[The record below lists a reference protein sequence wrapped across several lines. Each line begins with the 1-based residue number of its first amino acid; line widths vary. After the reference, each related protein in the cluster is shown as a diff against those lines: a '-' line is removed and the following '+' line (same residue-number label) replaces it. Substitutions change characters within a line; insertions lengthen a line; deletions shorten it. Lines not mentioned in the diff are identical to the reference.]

1 MPTAGQLAKRENNRK
16 PIAPIRKSL
25 FADSKD
31 VYLYKSNDG
40 RFQIGP
46 TTSGV
51 CWFFTGKNE
60 EQITPET
67 VFHFAN
73 SETRRVY
80 KSKLRFKTIDEN
92 LESYESTNQSG
103 RELNPSD
110 REKVIGVYVKQENNA
125 LYPQIVNCL
134 YVKQQ

>member
-1 MPTAGQLAKRENNRK
+1 MPTAGQLAKRENKRR
-16 PIAPIRKSL
+16 PVAPIRKSL

-31 VYLYKSNDG
+31 VYLYKAKDG

-51 CWFFTGKNE
+51 CWFFTSQNE
-60 EQITPET
+60 DKITTET

-80 KSKLRFKTIDEN
+80 KSKLRFKSVDEN
-92 LESYESTNQSG
+92 LESYESDQPG

-110 REKVIGVYVKQENNA
+110 REKVIGLYVKQASNE